1 MPGTAQRITFPAGL
15 TAAVST
21 LRDVADWQSLARRAA
36 RQAGVPPNVFIRLVR
51 QESGGNQGAVSPAGA
66 IGRSQLMPDTARG
79 LGVDPR
85 DPAQNLLGGARYL
98 RQQLDKF
105 GRLDLAL
112 AAYNAGP
119 GAVQKYGGVPPYA
132 ETRAYVQKILAGGG
146 GGSSVPAAP
155 GSSPRGGAHRASGAG
170 GLTVGPD
177 SSGGVDVSALL
188 AALTNRRQAPTSM
201 GVQAPAFSARP
212 AMPGGYQAP
221 TSSGGPEPRPDVQQL
236 LSLVRTQPG
245 GPSPAGGASGGG
257 GGAGGS
263 TKSPAASLTTPVRG
277 GKTGSFDGKTV
288 AGWITPA
295 LSYARDHGW
304 KGTVVSGLRSTRSR
318 RSSTPTSRRDD
329 APDLS
334 RGPARPGMRGR
345 STRTAPSTSPTRIVS
360 PRSCAAARTA
370 TGCSGRAPATPCTSA
385 TTSAAATRQLPV
397 FPATHLDR

>member
-1 MPGTAQRITFPAGL
+1 
-15 TAAVST
+15 
-21 LRDVADWQSLARRAA
+21 VADWQSLARRAA
-36 RQAGVPPNVFIRLVR
+36 RQAGVPPNVYIRLVR
-51 QESGGNQGAVSPAGA
+51 AESGGNQGAVSPAGA

-177 SSGGVDVSALL
+177 PSGGVDVSALL

-201 GVQAPAFSARP
+201 GVQAPAFTARP

-221 TSSGGPEPRPDVQQL
+221 TSSGGPEARPDVQQL

-257 GGAGGS
+257 GGAGGR

-304 KGTVVSGLRSTRSR
+304 KGTVVSGLRSTKEQAQLYADFQAGR
-318 RSSTPTSRRDD
+318 R
-329 APDLS
+329 A
-334 RGPARPGMRGR
+334 GPVARPGTSRHEGTQYPYGAVDVSDPDRLAAILRRSPYRNRLQWAGARDPVHFSHQFRG
-345 STRTAPSTSPTRIVS
+345 SY
-360 PRSCAAARTA
+360 
-370 TGCSGRAPATPCTSA
+370 
-385 TTSAAATRQLPV
+385 
-397 FPATHLDR
+397 

>member
-1 MPGTAQRITFPAGL
+1 
-15 TAAVST
+15 
-21 LRDVADWQSLARRAA
+21 
-36 RQAGVPPNVFIRLVR
+36 
-51 QESGGNQGAVSPAGA
+51 
-66 IGRSQLMPDTARG
+66 MPDTARG

-132 ETRAYVQKILAGGG
+132 ETRAYVEKILAGGG
-146 GGSSVPAAP
+146 GGSSVPATP

-177 SSGGVDVSALL
+177 PSGGVDVSALL

-212 AMPGGYQAP
+212 AMPAGSP
-221 TSSGGPEPRPDVQQL
+221 P
-236 LSLVRTQPG
+236 
-245 GPSPAGGASGGG
+245 PSPTPAITAGKAPS
-257 GGAGGS
+257 
-263 TKSPAASLTTPVRG
+263 SPASDPR
-277 GKTGSFDGKTV
+277 
-288 AGWITPA
+288 
-295 LSYARDHGW
+295 
-304 KGTVVSGLRSTRSR
+304 RSR

-334 RGPARPGMRGR
+334 PGPARPGMRGR

-370 TGCSGRAPATPCTSA
+370 TGCSGRAPATPSTSA